1 MASSAVQTVSAQLL
15 KATSLFVSCTT
26 ELLNFLREIFPH
38 RVVDFEIFPR
48 SHVHPLVQSI
58 TTAACRWIKSQWKYV
73 LIVLIKRVWSHLSA
87 AGSTRMS
94 ALTDPSLAV
103 RNAIK
108 PSCGWSTSRRAVT
121 VLPCTGLAL
130 RLCHGLID
138 DYWQPAL
145 DPDASAGAERE
156 ELVWTINVQTS
167 AVHFSKYLAWR

>member
-1 MASSAVQTVSAQLL
+1 
-15 KATSLFVSCTT
+15 
-26 ELLNFLREIFPH
+26 
-38 RVVDFEIFPR
+38 
-48 SHVHPLVQSI
+48 
-58 TTAACRWIKSQWKYV
+58 
-73 LIVLIKRVWSHLSA
+73 
-87 AGSTRMS
+87 MS
-94 ALTDPSLAV
+94 ALTDPSFAV

-130 RLCHGLID
+130 RLCHALID